1 MISGNV
7 GSLMGLDYGIGPH
20 TIIVTGFLHFSEVD
34 ALTTLTRNLDIP
46 SDNTLH
52 VQNKSANMVERYV
65 PKAKNAVSK
74 IRALLENE
82 LPTRERKRLYEIV
95 ENSEYYI
102 EDAKRFLRT
111 GRPELAV
118 LSIGYAEGL
127 LDAVGTNEQFAL
139 WD

>member
-1 MISGNV
+1 
-7 GSLMGLDYGIGPH
+7 
-20 TIIVTGFLHFSEVD
+20 
-34 ALTTLTRNLDIP
+34 
-46 SDNTLH
+46 
-52 VQNKSANMVERYV
+52 
-65 PKAKNAVSK
+65 
-74 IRALLENE
+74 
-82 LPTRERKRLYEIV
+82 

-127 LDAVGTNEQFAL
+127 LDAVGTNEQFSL